1 MRCSGFFCAGGGP
14 LEAAGGGVTK
24 KRRCICGGKGN
35 PVLLSWLDLG
45 HNTSEKEKD
54 PG

>member
-1 MRCSGFFCAGGGP
+1 MFWGFCAGGGP
-14 LEAAGGGVTK
+14 LETAGGGVTK

-35 PVLLSWLDLG
+35 PGLLSWLDLG